1 MRENPIYTV
10 TPPDMMLP
18 DRGPIITLLT
28 TEQSF
33 VDQVETL
40 YENLFKS
47 VPITLYHPGGKVTD
61 ANSAWLIS
69 MAQFS
74 DTLYVDL
81 DSINELGL
89 VVSLV
94 SDTNTVFITKTN
106 KRKSIVKILNTR
118 QSNKCAIFEDLN
130 EYAEMML
137 DSMQYE

>member
-47 VPITLYHPGGKVTD
+47 VPITLYHPGGIVND
-61 ANSAWLIS
+61 SNSGWLMS
-69 MAQFS
+69 MARFS
-74 DTLYVDL
+74 DTLYIDL
-81 DSINELGL
+81 DSINELGI
-89 VVSLV
+89 VVSLMAN
-94 SDTNTVFITKTN
+94 TNKVFITKTN
-106 KRKSIVKILNTR
+106 KRKSIVKLLNTK
-118 QSNKCAIFEDLN
+118 QSAKCAVFEDLN

-137 DSMQYE
+137 DSMHYE

>member
-47 VPITLYHPGGKVTD
+47 VPISLYHPGGIVND
-61 ANSAWLIS
+61 SNSGWLMS
-69 MAQFS
+69 MARFS
-74 DTLYVDL
+74 DTLYIDL
-81 DSINELGL
+81 DSINELGI
-89 VVSLV
+89 VVSLMAN
-94 SDTNTVFITKTN
+94 TNKVFITKTN
-106 KRKSIVKILNTR
+106 KRKSIVKLLNTK
-118 QSNKCAIFEDLN
+118 QSSKCAVFEDLN
-130 EYAEMML
+130 EYVEMML
-137 DSMQYE
+137 DSMHYE